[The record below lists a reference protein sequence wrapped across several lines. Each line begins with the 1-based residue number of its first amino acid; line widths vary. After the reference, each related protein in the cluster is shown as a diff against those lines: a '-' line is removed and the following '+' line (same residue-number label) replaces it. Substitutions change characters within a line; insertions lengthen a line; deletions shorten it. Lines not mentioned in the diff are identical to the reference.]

1 LSRLTAGGRNLA
13 VMQGTTR
20 KTISFPLALAREIAQ
35 CAAKD
40 HRNFSKQVVAICE
53 DLFFAK
59 SRLTACKA
67 KGKK

>member
-1 LSRLTAGGRNLA
+1 
-13 VMQGTTR
+13 MQGTTR
-20 KTISFPLALAREIAQ
+20 KTISFPAQLAKEIAQ

-53 DLFFAK
+53 SLFFAPN
-59 SRLTACKA
+59 RLTVK

>member
-1 LSRLTAGGRNLA
+1 
-13 VMQGTTR
+13 MQGTTR
-20 KTISFPLALAREIAQ
+20 KTISFPDALAREIAQ

-53 DLFFAK
+53 SLFFEP
-59 SRLTACKA
+59 SRLTAQTR

>member
-1 LSRLTAGGRNLA
+1 
-13 VMQGTTR
+13 MQGVTR
-20 KTISFPLALAREIAQ
+20 KTISFPTQLAREITK

-53 DLFFAK
+53 DLFFDQ
-59 SRLTACKA
+59 SRLTARGR

>member
-1 LSRLTAGGRNLA
+1 
-13 VMQGTTR
+13 MQGTTR
-20 KTISFPLALAREIAQ
+20 KTISFPTQLAREIAH

-53 DLFFAK
+53 SLFFDP
-59 SRLTACKA
+59 SRLTALTR

>member
-1 LSRLTAGGRNLA
+1 
-13 VMQGTTR
+13 VMHGTTR
-20 KTISFPLALAREIAQ
+20 KTISFPTQLAREIAQ

-53 DLFFAK
+53 SLFFDS
-59 SRLTACKA
+59 SRLTAAKR

>member
-1 LSRLTAGGRNLA
+1 LSRQTAGGKNPT

-20 KTISFPLALAREIAQ
+20 KTISFPTQLAREIAQ

-53 DLFFAK
+53 SLFFDA
-59 SRLTACKA
+59 SRLTAA
-67 KGKK
+67 KRRAKQ

>member
-1 LSRLTAGGRNLA
+1 
-13 VMQGTTR
+13 MQGVTR
-20 KTISFPLALAREIAQ
+20 KTISFPSQLAKEIAQ

-53 DLFFAK
+53 SLFFDP
-59 SRLTACKA
+59 SRQTAPTR